1 MPVDGNTLG
10 WKPGISSPRILTR
23 KVYKEISDLISN
35 MISDLIFAVVHH
47 A

>member
-1 MPVDGNTLG
+1 V
-10 WKPGISSPRILTR
+10 KPEISSSRIEIR

-35 MISDLIFAVVHH
+35 MISDLIFVVVHY